1 MKRDLLKPTADVVF
15 KRIFGQEKEITREII
30 KLLIKPPNPVVELE
44 YLPQEM
50 FPDVRDGKISIV
62 DVRCIDSMKQQFI
75 IEMQVVH
82 HSGFNQRALLYA
94 AKAYGQQLKK
104 GMLYDEAQPIYLLS
118 IVNSCSFSTLQS

>member
-1 MKRDLLKPTADVVF
+1 MKRKILNPTADLVF
-15 KRIFGQEKEITREII
+15 KRIFGQEKEITIEII
-30 KLLIKPPNPVVELE
+30 NLIIKPPNPVIDLE

-50 FPDVRDGKISIV
+50 FPDVNDGKISIV
-62 DVRCIDSMKQQFI
+62 DVRCLDNMKQQFI

-82 HSGFNQRALLYA
+82 HEGYNQRALMYA

-104 GMLYDEAQPIYLLS
+104 GMSYNDAQPIYLLS